1 MEADGLL
8 LSAQEREAVR
18 RGRALALSEIAPHA
32 AAWEHAGSA
41 LPRPVFR
48 AYAEAGLIGLEV
60 SRQRGGSGLGYL
72 CKIGLA
78 EAMARTCLPS
88 TFALNLAQGMATR
101 IEREGSESQVRRHLP
116 SLICGERIA
125 AVSLSE
131 PGAGSDFSAIATRA
145 ERAAGGWRLH
155 GTKAWVTNGAHAD
168 LALVYAQTEP
178 GSGAAGIAS
187 FLVEL
192 HADGVSRVADVP
204 LIGGH
209 AIGAATI
216 VLDGVFVADDDL
228 FAPPGQAFK
237 RALTG
242 ITGARIHVS
251 AMACGIVT
259 DSLARAVDHGRV
271 RHSFGRP
278 LIEHQG
284 LRWSLADV
292 ATGLEA
298 ARALTYSAA
307 QRIAAGADATLAAA
321 HAKRFSADMALSG
334 VAACMQA
341 MGGVGLRADLP
352 FGRHLAAARI
362 VAYVDGTTEMMR
374 DRIGADLARRRGGR
388 LNPEAPR

>member
-1 MEADGLL
+1 MEVDGLPL
-8 LSAQEREAVR
+8 TDRERDAVR
-18 RGRALALSEIAPHA
+18 RGRALALSEIAPHVA
-32 AAWEHAGSA
+32 ARERSGAA
-41 LPRPVFR
+41 LPRSVFR

-60 SRQRGGSGLGYL
+60 SDERGGSGLGYL

-78 EAMARTCLPS
+78 ETMARTCLPS

-116 SLICGERIA
+116 GLVRGERIA
-125 AVSLSE
+125 AISLSE
-131 PGAGSDFSAIATRA
+131 PGAGSDFSAITTRA
-145 ERAAGGWRLH
+145 ERATGGWRLH

-178 GSGAAGIAS
+178 GSGPAGIAS

-192 HADGVSRVADVP
+192 QADGVSRAADVP
-204 LIGGH
+204 LIGGY

-216 VLDGVFVADDDL
+216 GLDGVFVADDDL

-251 AMACGIVT
+251 AMACGIVA
-259 DSLARAVDHGRV
+259 DSLAHAVNHGRI

-298 ARALTYSAA
+298 ARALTYRAA
-307 QRIAAGADATLAAA
+307 HRVAAGADATLAAA
-321 HAKRFSADMALSG
+321 HAKRFSADMALTG

-374 DRIGADLARRRGGR
+374 DRIGADLARPRGDR
-388 LNPEAPR
+388 PNPEAPR

>member
-1 MEADGLL
+1 MEADGLPL
-8 LSAQEREAVR
+8 TPPEREAVQ
-18 RGRALALSEIAPHA
+18 RGRALALSAIAPHA

-41 LPRPVFR
+41 LPRAVFQ
-48 AYAEAGLIGLEV
+48 AYAEAGLMGLEV
-60 SRQRGGSGLGYL
+60 SGARGGSGLGYL

-78 EAMARTCLPS
+78 EAMAGTCLPS

-116 SLICGERIA
+116 ALLRGARIA

-145 ERAAGGWRLH
+145 ERVPGGWRLH
-155 GTKAWVTNGAHAD
+155 GTKAWVTNGVHAD

-187 FLVEL
+187 FLVALEAAGVARA
-192 HADGVSRVADVP
+192 ADAP
-204 LIGGH
+204 LVGGH
-209 AIGAATI
+209 PIGAATI
-216 VLDGVFVADDDL
+216 VLDGAFVADDDL

-242 ITGARIHVS
+242 ITGARVHVS
-251 AMACGIVT
+251 AMACGIVA
-259 DSLARAVDHGRV
+259 DSLARAIAHARV

-278 LIEHQG
+278 LIDHQG

-292 ATGLEA
+292 ATDLAA
-298 ARALTYSAA
+298 ARALTYAA
-307 QRIAAGADATLAAA
+307 AERIAAATDATLAAA

-341 MGGVGLRADLP
+341 MGGAGLRADLP

-362 VAYVDGTTEMMR
+362 AAYVDGTTEMMR

-388 LNPEAPR
+388 PAPEGQR